1 MTMDQTLQRVS
12 QQLQQTFYG
21 KYRGFVT
28 DNDDPEMLGRVK
40 LRVPSVL
47 GDSETGWAL
56 PCSPFGGSA
65 NSGLFM
71 VPEVDAQV
79 WAEFEEGNPDRPIWV
94 GVFWQQNGDTP
105 EEAQK
110 SPPTTR
116 VLRTP
121 SGHVLQFDD
130 ESGAEQFRLAHPA
143 GTELL
148 VNEAGTVT
156 WEDAG
161 GNKLTLD
168 AEGNKVILE
177 DSNGNT
183 LTMDSSGTLVEDAN
197 GNKIEMAAAGITVK
211 AMKIV
216 VDGSQVLLAGEGG
229 EPLIKAQTF
238 MSMYNSHTHVC
249 TAPGA
254 PSAPPVPP
262 LTPAAMTTKT
272 KAN

>member
-1 MTMDQTLQRVS
+1 MDPVLERITR
-12 QQLQQTFYG
+12 QLQQTWYG
-21 KYRGFVT
+21 KYRGFVV
-28 DNDDPEMLGRVK
+28 NNEDPEQKGRLQ

-47 GDSETGWAL
+47 GDTVTGWAL

-65 NSGLFM
+65 NTGLFT

-79 WAEFEEGNPDRPIWV
+79 WVEFEEGNPDHPIWV
-94 GVFWQQNGDTP
+94 GTFWQQGSDTP
-105 EEAQK
+105 EESQLT
-110 SPPTTR
+110 PPTTR

-130 ESGAEQFRLAHPA
+130 AEGEEQFRLAHPS
-143 GTELL
+143 GTELT
-148 VNEAGTVT
+148 VNPGGTVN

-168 AEGNKVILE
+168 AESNTVVLE

-183 LTMDSSGTLVEDAN
+183 LTMDSSGTVVEDVN
-197 GNKIEMAAAGITVK
+197 GNKIEMAASGITVK

-254 PSAPPVPP
+254 PSAPPIPP
-262 LTPAAMTTKT
+262 LTPAAMTIKT
-272 KAN
+272 KAS